1 MKVYF
6 ISLGCDKNL
15 VDSEVMLGLL
25 EQAGH
30 TVTDEE
36 DEAEAIVINTCCFIH
51 DAKEESIET
60 ILQMAER
67 KTSGVCKRLVVTG
80 CLAQRYAEEIATE
93 IPEVDAVLGTA
104 SYEDIVA
111 AIEADERVEVLRPLT
126 YLPQPDAKRAITA
139 GNYVSYLKIAEGCDK
154 CCTYCIIPKIRGPY
168 RSFPMERL
176 VAEAERLAEAGT
188 CELILVAQETTLYGT
203 DLYGEKKLP
212 ELLHRLCAIDGLKWI
227 RILYCYPE
235 EITEE
240 LIRAIQSEPKVCRY
254 LDIPIQHASDS
265 VLKRMGRRTTR
276 ADLIRIVETL
286 RREIP
291 DIVLRTTLI
300 TGFPGETEE
309 DFRELYSFAEQMRFE
324 RLGCFPY
331 SKEEGTAA
339 ARMPDQIPKRVK
351 ELRKNAI
358 MKLQKS
364 ICADYC
370 SAQIGTVKQVLVDG
384 YLPEDGIFTGRTYG
398 DAPTIDGAVF
408 FEGPSSLMS
417 GDIIPVRITEA
428 GEYDMKGEVQEDEF
442 TE

>member
-351 ELRKNAI
+351 ERRKNAI

>member
-111 AIEADERVEVLRPLT
+111 AIEAYERVEVLRPLT

-188 CELILVAQETTLYGT
+188 CELIL
-203 DLYGEKKLP
+203 
-212 ELLHRLCAIDGLKWI
+212 I
-227 RILYCYPE
+227 
-235 EITEE
+235 
-240 LIRAIQSEPKVCRY
+240 
-254 LDIPIQHASDS
+254 
-265 VLKRMGRRTTR
+265 
-276 ADLIRIVETL
+276 
-286 RREIP
+286 
-291 DIVLRTTLI
+291 
-300 TGFPGETEE
+300 
-309 DFRELYSFAEQMRFE
+309 
-324 RLGCFPY
+324 
-331 SKEEGTAA
+331 
-339 ARMPDQIPKRVK
+339 
-351 ELRKNAI
+351 
-358 MKLQKS
+358 
-364 ICADYC
+364 
-370 SAQIGTVKQVLVDG
+370 
-384 YLPEDGIFTGRTYG
+384 
-398 DAPTIDGAVF
+398 
-408 FEGPSSLMS
+408 
-417 GDIIPVRITEA
+417 
-428 GEYDMKGEVQEDEF
+428 
-442 TE
+442 